1 MATRKA
7 AKVRTAKGARPG
19 ETVEARAL
27 PAGSAT
33 APITL
38 EDLHRI
44 PAFSAMTKEDAARFL
59 GVMETRTVAAGE
71 PLFREGQ
78 LGDGLFVVLE
88 GRVGIFKRN
97 AKGGEREV
105 AALDR
110 HEVLGEMDLISDRP
124 HTTGARVQ
132 ADGRLLFLPKATF
145 QKMLRD
151 GNPGAASMVVY
162 FARML
167 AGRLDANNRRMME
180 ILDAAARPASSEFSE
195 FKRRLLREW
204 SF

>member
-1 MATRKA
+1 VAARKSNAA
-7 AKVRTAKGARPG
+7 AKGKAVRAAATVRPGAARPM
-19 ETVEARAL
+19 AL
-27 PAGSAT
+27 EE
-33 APITL
+33 L
-38 EDLHRI
+38 RRI
-44 PAFSAMTKEDAARFL
+44 PAFAGMSPEDAGAFMAA
-59 GVMETRTVAAGE
+59 MEERTVTAGE
-71 PLFREGQ
+71 PLFREGT
-78 LGDGLFVVLE
+78 LGEGLFVILE
-88 GRVGIFKRN
+88 GRVGIFKSN

-105 AALDR
+105 AVLDH

-124 HTTGARVQ
+124 HTTGARVA

-145 QKMLRD
+145 QRMLRE

-180 ILDAAARPASSEFSE
+180 LLDARAKPAGSEFSE

>member
-1 MATRKA
+1 LVRITTSLGRLSVRRGGSAGA
-7 AKVRTAKGARPG
+7 APVSGAR
-19 ETVEARAL
+19 T
-27 PAGSAT
+27 PAG
-33 APITL
+33 PQ
-38 EDLHRI
+38 
-44 PAFSAMTKEDAARFL
+44 
-59 GVMETRTVAAGE
+59 G
-71 PLFREGQ
+71 
-78 LGDGLFVVLE
+78 
-88 GRVGIFKRN
+88 
-97 AKGGEREV
+97 
-105 AALDR
+105 
-110 HEVLGEMDLISDRP
+110 
-124 HTTGARVQ
+124 

>member
-1 MATRKA
+1 MATRKVGSGRA
-7 AKVRTAKGARPG
+7 RKGARAG
-19 ETVEARAL
+19 RTVEVKPRPGAAD
-27 PAGSAT
+27 PP
-33 APITL
+33 PISL
-38 EDLHRI
+38 GDLHRI
-44 PAFSAMTKEDAARFL
+44 PAFSTMAEEDAARFL
-59 GVMETRTVAAGE
+59 AAMEARTVAAGE

-105 AALDR
+105 AVLDR

-145 QKMLRD
+145 QRMLRE

-180 ILDAAARPASSEFSE
+180 ILDAAAKPASSEFSE